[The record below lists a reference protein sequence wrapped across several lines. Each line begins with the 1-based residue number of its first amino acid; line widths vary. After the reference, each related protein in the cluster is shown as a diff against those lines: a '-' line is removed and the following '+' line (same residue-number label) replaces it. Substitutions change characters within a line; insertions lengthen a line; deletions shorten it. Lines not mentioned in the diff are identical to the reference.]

1 MECNSDTKENLF
13 EDYKDILIFDELIEI
28 LKVGKNTGYNLLQTK
43 EIYSKKIG
51 KEYKIPKI
59 CVIDYLFKQVY
70 DKNSILRNYQDV
82 LDFQEVLEVLRNP
95 SENTVYKLLRDK
107 EIYSIKIARGYK
119 IPKVSLIDFLF
130 KENI

>member
-1 MECNSDTKENLF
+1 MEFNLETKENLF
-13 EDYKDILIFDELIEI
+13 KEYKDILIFDELTEI
-28 LKVGKNTGYNLLQTK
+28 LKLGKNTAYDLLQTK

-59 CVIDYLFKQVY
+59 CVVDYLFKQVS
-70 DKNSILRNYQDV
+70 DKNTILKSYQDV
-82 LDFQEVLEVLRNP
+82 LDFQEVLEILRNP
-95 SENTVYKLLRDK
+95 SENTVYKLLKDK